1 VTQRGRSREIVGWAI
16 ALAPLLFV
24 AEPIRHMIESRMP
37 AHMLLQFPMLIASG
51 WTTAE
56 VQTIER
62 SLWWKRFDTI
72 NAHGLL
78 AITLGSCVL
87 ALWMI
92 PTALDFSLLSDP
104 VRWSKYASFWVAGLL
119 LNRSRRQVSEELGM
133 LFVGSLAWMLAT
145 VGFIYQSMP
154 QRLCVS
160 YRLDEQYWTGIG
172 LVGIAYVVVAAW
184 LYRIAL
190 GHHRRARSHP

>member
-1 VTQRGRSREIVGWAI
+1 MTQRGPTREIVGWAI
-16 ALAPLLFV
+16 ALAPLVFV
-24 AEPIRHMIESRMP
+24 VEPMRHMIESRMS
-37 AHMLLQFPMLIASG
+37 AHMLLQFPLLIASG

-62 SLWWKRFDTI
+62 SLWWKRFDPI

-92 PTALDFSLLSDP
+92 PTALDLSLLSDP

-133 LFVGSLAWMLAT
+133 FFVGSLVWMLAT
-145 VGFIYQSMP
+145 VGLIYQSMP

-172 LVGIAYVVVAAW
+172 LVGIACAVVAAW
-184 LYRIAL
+184 LCRTAVGHL
-190 GHHRRARSHP
+190 GRARSPP